1 MHPRLPLPE
10 ASDGDDLESFL
21 AWLRE
26 AIPQVAHYGIHSPA
40 WDATTLHWQVALD
53 ANLNDKGTGF
63 GGALAGETTLLGW
76 CWTTLW
82 LRARGRAQDVVIAEG
97 QQRFLAPVTTDY
109 HMQCFPLEADG
120 IARLEAS
127 LAEKGEGAL
136 PSCSAS
142 TAVTPSAWKLKAV
155 TRYSSDSSPKRKIA
169 CKTALSSI
177 VCAPF

>member
-1 MHPRLPLPE
+1 MNATPRRPGVMHPRLPLPE
-10 ASDGDDLESFL
+10 ASDGDDLEGFL

-120 IARLEAS
+120 IARLDTA
-127 LAEKGEGAL
+127 LTEKGRGRIKLVQRVYCGDTLCMEAQG
-136 PSCSAS
+136 SY
-142 TAVTPSAWKLKAV
+142 AVLK
-155 TRYSSDSSPKRKIA
+155 
-169 CKTALSSI
+169 
-177 VCAPF
+177 